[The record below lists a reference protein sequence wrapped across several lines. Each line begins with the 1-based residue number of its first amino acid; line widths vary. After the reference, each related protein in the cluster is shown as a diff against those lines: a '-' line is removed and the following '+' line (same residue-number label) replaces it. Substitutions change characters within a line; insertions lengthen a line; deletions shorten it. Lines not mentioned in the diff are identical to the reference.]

1 MAEYVKVAQ
10 ASELEP
16 NHGKLVEV
24 QGKKIALFN
33 VDGKFHAIDNT
44 CTHRGGPLSE
54 GELEGDEVTCPW
66 HGAKFK
72 VSTGEVLSPV
82 PRQNSAT
89 VKCPPC
95 NMLHALSVCYSFQM
109 RS

>member
-1 MAEYVKVAQ
+1 VIEEASMAEYVKVAQ

-33 VDGKFHAIDNT
+33 VDGEFHAIDDT

-54 GELEGDEVTCPW
+54 GELEGEEVTCPW

-72 VSTGEVLSPV
+72 VSTGEVLGPPAPKGV
-82 PRQNSAT
+82 SAYN
-89 VKCPPC
+89 VRVNGPDIE
-95 NMLHALSVCYSFQM
+95 LEL
-109 RS
+109 